1 MSRSWRSWR
10 PMALQVKFVTVADRP
25 ATNSAAAV
33 PYSPAHAHTWVYSIC
48 VFFLSFFIFWVQ
60 MASWNKKKREK
71 FYLTLL
77 SSIICQKGGKY
88 KPALTPLVASVVERF
103 QCNLHPHTDRQELQ
117 ERERTTAL
125 LYTYIIIF
133 IPNWFRKKARASR
146 KYSLGGW

>member
-1 MSRSWRSWR
+1 M
-10 PMALQVKFVTVADRP
+10 
-25 ATNSAAAV
+25 
-33 PYSPAHAHTWVYSIC
+33 C
-48 VFFLSFFIFWVQ
+48 VFPLFFIFWVQ

-133 IPNWFRKKARASR
+133 IPNWFRKKTECLVNIPLAVGSWYMYKPHVICICCVAFAVFAAGDIFRSG
-146 KYSLGGW
+146 KKTPKQEKKFQLMFTK

>member
-1 MSRSWRSWR
+1 MSV
-10 PMALQVKFVTVADRP
+10 LYV
-25 ATNSAAAV
+25 
-33 PYSPAHAHTWVYSIC
+33 C
-48 VFFLSFFIFWVQ
+48 VFPLFLFFGCKWRLGIR
-60 MASWNKKKREK
+60 KREK

-133 IPNWFRKKARASR
+133 IPN
-146 KYSLGGW
+146 